1 MHLKNKFFNEIIE
14 IFIKQNYFNY
24 NFLITSFENENYAAI
39 LNNFFTKQNLEKNIE
54 IEKYEFFG
62 ENITTDEIREIGKL
76 IQNSNLH
83 SYYKFIII
91 HDVEKILQNST
102 NTLLKTIEEP
112 NSSTIFFFTTKNIY
126 NILPTIKS
134 RCFNINLD
142 HLETIYNN
150 IYNKQNKKSFKFEIK
165 ELNDSDIN
173 SLIKKDKNTKDEE
186 VKIEQ
191 HIQKNFLEILEDKKI
206 FNQVTRK
213 YEKQI
218 QQIKQ
223 FRCNK
228 KHLFNETILKL
239 KLKSTVIK

>member
-1 MHLKNKFFNEIIE
+1 M
-14 IFIKQNYFNY
+14 
-24 NFLITSFENENYAAI
+24 
-39 LNNFFTKQNLEKNIE
+39 
-54 IEKYEFFG
+54 
-62 ENITTDEIREIGKL
+62 
-76 IQNSNLH
+76 
-83 SYYKFIII
+83 
-91 HDVEKILQNST
+91 
-102 NTLLKTIEEP
+102 
-112 NSSTIFFFTTKNIY
+112 
-126 NILPTIKS
+126 PTIKS